1 MARVSKKVS
10 AAQREAE
17 NAQHRIWKTAIYARL
32 SDFDDVL
39 RNTESLEVQISYIK
53 EYINHRDDLMLLDVF
68 ADKRCTGMNFDRP
81 EFERLLKALQ
91 ERKVNC
97 IVVKDFSRL
106 GRNFVETGQYLEQV
120 FPLFG
125 VRVIA
130 INDNYDSLNSQS
142 RDGMLVPI
150 KSMINEM
157 YSKDLSKKI
166 RLKGGEQQMIGTY
179 YRLSFA
185 DEDVGTDKAE
195 SNSIQGQRGLVEGY
209 IMARP
214 ELATEP
220 RQEYVDDGY
229 SGTSTSRPAFQQLIQ
244 DAQDGKIKTI
254 IVKDFSRFARDYIEA
269 GDYMERIFPL
279 LGVRFISVNDEYD
292 SGMQAGNDVRG
303 LEVAIKNIINAS
315 YSRDLSAKI
324 AAADHVMQKKGM
336 YLGGYRPFGF
346 LPDPNDCHKLILDP
360 VASRYVRLIFELALQ
375 GNRTGTIAK
384 ILNEKQIPTPAAY
397 HVAENHVYSEQKAWD
412 LQRSHWTSGTV
423 YHVLKNE
430 KYKGTYVGAKFI
442 MPVPCKHRVLRAPLE
457 QQVRI
462 EDSHA
467 AIVTPEEFEQ
477 AQMVI
482 MLQHGKH
489 QAGNYT
495 KRQYPLKGKVYCGYC
510 QKLMKYRVLKKLG
523 PSFNCRFSATAVDSP
538 CKRIPISEELLEE
551 IVRNALTVQIKQAE
565 HVLEILHERE
575 RKALI
580 CFSALERQEEKLS
593 AEKAEI
599 VKQRIA
605 LYEQYA
611 DGNISKEEFVRQ
623 RDAYR
628 AQEDERMEQIQRLRA
643 EKNQIFLPVRKD
655 ADNLQTVVSAAEEA
669 GDVMRLSQNVVE
681 TFIDRIE
688 VFNDERVKIRFTFE
702 DVLAGYA
709 E

>member
-1 MARVSKKVS
+1 
-10 AAQREAE
+10 
-17 NAQHRIWKTAIYARL
+17 
-32 SDFDDVL
+32 
-39 RNTESLEVQISYIK
+39 
-53 EYINHRDDLMLLDVF
+53 
-68 ADKRCTGMNFDRP
+68 
-81 EFERLLKALQ
+81 
-91 ERKVNC
+91 
-97 IVVKDFSRL
+97 
-106 GRNFVETGQYLEQV
+106 
-120 FPLFG
+120 
-125 VRVIA
+125 
-130 INDNYDSLNSQS
+130 
-142 RDGMLVPI
+142 
-150 KSMINEM
+150 
-157 YSKDLSKKI
+157 
-166 RLKGGEQQMIGTY
+166 MIGTY
-179 YRLSFA
+179 YRLSLA
-185 DEDVGTDKAE
+185 DEDVGADKAE

-214 ELATEP
+214 ELAAEP

-229 SGTSTSRPAFQQLIQ
+229 SGTSTSRPAFQRLIE
-244 DAQDGKIKTI
+244 DAQAGKVKAI

-279 LGVRFISVNDEYD
+279 LGVRFISVNDGYD
-292 SGMQAGNDVRG
+292 SGIHAGNDVRG
-303 LEVAIKNIINAS
+303 LEVAIKNIIN
-315 YSRDLSAKI
+315 
-324 AAADHVMQKKGM
+324 
-336 YLGGYRPFGF
+336 
-346 LPDPNDCHKLILDP
+346 CHKLILDP
-360 VASRYVRLIFELALQ
+360 VASQYVRLIFELALQ

-384 ILNEKQIPTPAAY
+384 IMNEKQIPTPAAY
-397 HVAENHVYSEQKAWD
+397 HVAENHVYSGQKAWD

-423 YHVLKNE
+423 YHILKNK

-477 AQMVI
+477 AQKVI
-482 MLQHGKH
+482 MLQHGNH

-495 KRQYPLKGKVYCGYC
+495 KHQYPLKGKVYCGYC

-538 CKRIPISEELLEE
+538 CKRIPISENLLEE

-599 VKQRIA
+599 VKQRVA

-611 DGNISKEEFVRQ
+611 DGNMSKEEFIRQ

-628 AQEDERMEQIQRLRA
+628 AQEDERMEQIQRLRT
-643 EKNQIFLPVRKD
+643 EKNQIFLPVKKD
-655 ADNLQTVVSAAEEA
+655 TDNLQAVMNTVREA
-669 GDVMRLSQNVVE
+669 GDVMHLSQNVVE

-688 VFNDERVKIRFTFE
+688 VFNNESVKIRFTFE
-702 DVLAGYA
+702 DVLKSHEA